1 MIFLIMLIILSPAT
15 SQSEAPNEGN
25 WTIDRSLDENNKI
38 IEMNGDII
46 IEDGGDLTLNNVDL
60 RMNCNSDRE
69 FKIKIENGGE
79 LTLRNS
85 QIRSTSGDN
94 YAIIVESEGELN
106 IYNSNVTDFSTLEL
120 FPLEDETVASITYIV
135 IIIVIIVIIILILI
149 LMMKPRSEVVTTT
162 PENLVGKSGIVIK
175 KLDPD
180 NFSGK
185 VKVESDTWSAK
196 GDKVLQPG
204 RKIKVVGHKGINLIV
219 EKEK

>member
-1 MIFLIMLIILSPAT
+1 MIIILMLTLISPVT
-15 SQSEAPNEGN
+15 SQSEAPNEGT
-25 WTIDRSLDENNKI
+25 WTIDRSMDENNKI

-85 QIRSTSGDN
+85 KIRSTSGDN
-94 YAIIVESEGELN
+94 FALIVESEGELN
-106 IYNSNVTDFSTLEL
+106 IYNSNVTDFSTHEL
-120 FPLEDETVASITYIV
+120 FPVEKETFQMVALLAIIVVIV
-135 IIIVIIVIIILILI
+135 IIIVLLAF
-149 LMMKPRSEVVTTT
+149 LMMKPRSDVVTTT
-162 PENLVGKSGIVIK
+162 PEKLVGESGVVTKRIN
-175 KLDPD
+175 PN
-180 NFSGK
+180 NFDGK
-185 VKVESDTWSAK
+185 VKVESEVWSAK

-204 RKIKVVGHKGINLIV
+204 QKIKVVDHKGINLIV